1 MLKFKC
7 KKVND
12 SVANPHAVN
21 EISLIFFNND
31 PKVNDLMDYLKDEY
45 IKRSARDDF
54 DKDKFNKLILNNVSE
69 FIKDKLKEVE
79 EDNLWQNTANR
90 LAFAEKVQERIKDI
104 VEFEE
109 PEIEVEDED
118 LENPLDE
125 LPLDKER
132 MFQFDNGEY
141 LYIDYADGKLFAGSA
156 TNTGI
161 FHDYEIDY
169 DFDATLDD
177 NLEKLYEVIIEAHPE
192 YLDTPVDDTKDTIE
206 NVEVKD
212 EDEFEFEDGVK
223 IIVSPHTAWATGAFS
238 FECDIYKNDLYIGNK
253 YVMGVDD
260 AEEAANYAYS
270 QVKET
275 LDNLEVEDSKYS
287 EQAYLIYDL
296 CNKFNFYTHGDAY
309 AYENMLNNC
318 NTWSIGAIAQDISKH
333 SLPPTDKYS
342 PAKTDISPK
351 NIARLIREVAK
362 NENIKF
368 KDSINDTLNVVE
380 IAKDE
385 PKADAPKLV
394 KFLFEDEI
402 YNFELNRCKHI
413 VEVYD
418 LLYDMAY
425 TEDLYSDP
433 RTEEILKYVM
443 ANKEVAMSYIIR
455 YLYDLYI
462 GKSGEDL
469 LKDPKE
475 TDKELEVKPST
486 GHSVKSLKA

>member
-12 SVANPHAVN
+12 SVANPHAVE

-54 DKDKFNKLILNNVSE
+54 DKDKFNKLILNSVSE

-169 DFDATLDD
+169 DFDASLDD

-212 EDEFEFEDGVK
+212 EDEFEFEGGVK

-238 FECDIYKNDLYIGNK
+238 FECDIYKDDLYIGNK

-275 LDNLEVEDSKYS
+275 LDNLEVEDSKTV
-287 EQAYLIYDL
+287 
-296 CNKFNFYTHGDAY
+296 K
-309 AYENMLNNC
+309 
-318 NTWSIGAIAQDISKH
+318 
-333 SLPPTDKYS
+333 
-342 PAKTDISPK
+342 
-351 NIARLIREVAK
+351 
-362 NENIKF
+362 
-368 KDSINDTLNVVE
+368 DTLNVVE

-486 GHSVKSLKA
+486 GHSVKTLKA